1 MPMKPKRP
9 CRWPMCKNLTDDKR
23 GYCEKHR
30 GAGDRAYK
38 ASRADTAEQKL
49 YTSARWRSIRA
60 LKLQQNPLCEICEK
74 ENKIVPA
81 CIVHHKTEIKAGGDP
96 FSMEG
101 LEAVCA
107 SCHRRLHG

>member
-1 MPMKPKRP
+1 MMKLKRP
-9 CRWPMCKNLTDDKR
+9 CRWPMCPGLTDDPR

-38 ASRADTAEQKL
+38 ASRTDTAEQRL
-49 YTSARWRSIRA
+49 YTSTRWRKLRA
-60 LKLQQNPLCEICEK
+60 LKLKENPLCEVCLREHRLT
-74 ENKIVPA
+74 PA
-81 CIVHHKTEIKAGGDP
+81 VIVHHKDEVRAGGDP
-96 FSMEG
+96 FAWAG